1 MRCFKAK
8 VLEDYGS
15 AEINQ
20 TIKESIGNQSIIF
33 TDKSTSYVAISQF
46 VELHITE
53 KSDKETTKKTLKWV
67 HIFISNAKCN
77 FLGNYHKI
85 KRKHLQLYLNEFVYK
100 LNRRCFEEKLFDRLV
115 LANIIGL

>member
-20 TIKESIGNQSIIF
+20 TIKESIDNQSIIF

-46 VELHITE
+46 VKLHI
-53 KSDKETTKKTLKWV
+53 LLR
-67 HIFISNAKCN
+67 FAKIIE
-77 FLGNYHKI
+77 I
-85 KRKHLQLYLNEFVYK
+85 KQYNLYF
-100 LNRRCFEEKLFDRLV
+100 
-115 LANIIGL
+115 